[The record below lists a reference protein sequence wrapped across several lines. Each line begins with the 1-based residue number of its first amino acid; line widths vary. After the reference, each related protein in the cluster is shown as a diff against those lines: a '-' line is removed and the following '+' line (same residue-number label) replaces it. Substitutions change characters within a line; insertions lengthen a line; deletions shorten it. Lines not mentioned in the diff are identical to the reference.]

1 MVIKNLPDYARYH
14 RYIVYRKCN
23 GENWFW
29 GAFDDEIKALNAAET
44 KVEAPAAPVAPAAP
58 ETEKT
63 K

>member
-29 GAFDDEIKALNAAET
+29 GAFDDEIKALNAAE
-44 KVEAPAAPVAPAAP
+44 EIGGHIYDQGGAIFY
-58 ETEKT
+58 E
-63 K
+63 